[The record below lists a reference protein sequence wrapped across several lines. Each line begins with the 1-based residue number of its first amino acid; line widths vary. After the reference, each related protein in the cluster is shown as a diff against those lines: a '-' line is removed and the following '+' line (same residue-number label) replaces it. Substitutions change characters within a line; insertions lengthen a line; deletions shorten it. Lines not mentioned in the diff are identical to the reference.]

1 MNEQRRLQRDPV
13 DRAARYRLGG
23 GSAWREC
30 QIIDVSWDGAAIE
43 LHGVD
48 DDEPLVGPFDLEVM
62 SATDDGVPVP
72 VGGDIRHRTRT
83 SLGRV
88 IVGIEFRALTVEQ
101 LQLLELLVSVRAAV
115 SPTT

>member
-1 MNEQRRLQRDPV
+1 MNEQRRLRRDAS
-13 DRAARYRLGG
+13 DRPARYRLGG

-48 DDEPLVGPFDLEVM
+48 DDEPLVGRFDLQVM
-62 SATDDGVPVP
+62 STTADGDDGVPV
-72 VGGDIRHRTRT
+72 GGEIRHRTRT

-88 IVGIEFRALTVEQ
+88 IVGIEFRALTVQQ
-101 LQLLELLVSVRAAV
+101 LQLLRLLVSARAAV
-115 SPTT
+115 

>member
-1 MNEQRRLQRDPV
+1 MNEQRRLRRDAS
-13 DRAARYRLGG
+13 DRPARYRLGG

-62 SATDDGVPVP
+62 SATDDGVL

-88 IVGIEFRALTVEQ
+88 IIGIEFRALTVEQ
-101 LQLLELLVSVRAAV
+101 LQLLRLLVSARVAV

>member
-1 MNEQRRLQRDPV
+1 MNEQRRLPRDPS
-13 DRAARYRLGG
+13 DRVARYRLGG
-23 GSAWREC
+23 RSEWREC

-43 LHGVD
+43 LYGID

-62 SATDDGVPVP
+62 SATDDVGDGVP

-88 IVGIEFRALTVEQ
+88 IVGIEFRALTVGQ
-101 LQLLELLVSVRAAV
+101 LQLLGLLVSARVAV
-115 SPTT
+115 